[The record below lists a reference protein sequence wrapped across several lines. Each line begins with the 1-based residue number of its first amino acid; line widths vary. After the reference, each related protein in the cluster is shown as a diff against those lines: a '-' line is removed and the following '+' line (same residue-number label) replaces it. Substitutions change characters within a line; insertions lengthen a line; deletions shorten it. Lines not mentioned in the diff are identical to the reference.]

1 MPTIAFACGKGGVGK
16 STSAVI
22 LATELAKLGADVTVI
37 DADPNRPVSRWSK
50 RGDLPE
56 TLAVNADANED
67 TIIDT
72 IEAEAAKSTFVI
84 VDLEGTASMTVA
96 YAMSRADL
104 VIIPIQGSFLD
115 AAEAAKAVAL
125 VRQQERAFNR
135 KIPFAILLTRTSS
148 TIRPRTL
155 QSIQN
160 ELAQKSL
167 PVFETQIH
175 ERDAYKAIFAF
186 GGTVGDLD
194 TSQVP
199 NIPAALANARQFA
212 AEVLTILKQA
222 IPSEQ
227 SAAVA

>member
-22 LATELAKLGADVTVI
+22 LATELAQRGADVTVI
-37 DADPNRPVSRWSK
+37 DADPNRPVSRWSM
-50 RGDLPE
+50 RGGLPQKL
-56 TLAVNADANED
+56 TVNGEATED
-67 TIIDT
+67 TIIDA
-72 IEAEAAKSTFVI
+72 IETEALKSTFVI

-115 AAEAAKAVAL
+115 AAEASKAVAL
-125 VRQQERAFNR
+125 VRQQERAFSR
-135 KIPFAILLTRTSS
+135 KIPFAILLTRTST

-155 QSIQN
+155 QSIMG
-160 ELAQKSL
+160 ELAQKNL

-186 GGTVGDLD
+186 GGTLDDLD
-194 TSQVP
+194 VAQVP
-199 NIPAALANARQFA
+199 NIPTALANARAFT
-212 AEVLTILKQA
+212 AEVLSMLKQNT
-222 IPSEQ
+222 
-227 SAAVA
+227 SADQQAA

>member
-1 MPTIAFACGKGGVGK
+1 
-16 STSAVI
+16 VI

-37 DADPNRPVSRWSK
+37 DADPNKPVSRWSK
-50 RGDLPE
+50 RGGLPD
-56 TLAVNADANED
+56 TLSVNAEASED

-72 IEAEAAKSTFVI
+72 IEAEARTSTFVI

-115 AAEAAKAVAL
+115 AAEAGKAVAL
-125 VRQQERAFNR
+125 VRQQERAFGR
-135 KIPFAILLTRTSS
+135 KIPFAILLTRTST

-155 QSIQN
+155 QSIVG
-160 ELAQKSL
+160 ELTQKNL

-186 GGTVGDLD
+186 GGTLGDLD
-194 TSQVP
+194 KSQVP
-199 NIPAALANARQFA
+199 NIPAAVTNARAFA
-212 AEVLTILKQA
+212 AEVLAMLKQTA
-222 IPSEQ
+222 PSEQ

>member
-22 LATELAKLGADVTVI
+22 LATELAKLGPNVTVI
-37 DADPNRPVSRWSK
+37 DADPNKPVSRWSK
-50 RGDLPE
+50 RGGLPQ
-56 TLAVNADANED
+56 TLTVNAEATED

-72 IEAEAAKSTFVI
+72 IEAEALKSTFVI

-115 AAEAAKAVAL
+115 AAEASKAVAL
-125 VRQQERAFNR
+125 VRQQERAFSR
-135 KIPFAILLTRTSS
+135 KIPFAILLTRTSA

-155 QSIQN
+155 QSIIG
-160 ELAQKSL
+160 ELAQKNL

-186 GGTVGDLD
+186 GGMLSDLD
-194 TSQVP
+194 TGEVP
-199 NIPAALANARQFA
+199 NIPTAVTNARAFA
-212 AEVLTILKQA
+212 AEVLAMLKQSA
-222 IPSEQ
+222 PAEQ
-227 SAAVA
+227 RAAVA

>member
-22 LATELAKLGADVTVI
+22 LATELAQRGADVTVI
-37 DADPNRPVSRWSK
+37 DADPNRPVWRWSM
-50 RGDLPE
+50 RGDLPQKL
-56 TLAVNADANED
+56 TVNAEATED
-67 TIIDT
+67 TIIDM
-72 IEAEAAKSTFVI
+72 IETEALKSTFVI

-115 AAEAAKAVAL
+115 AAEASKAVAL
-125 VRQQERAFNR
+125 VRQQERAFSR
-135 KIPFAILLTRTSS
+135 KIPFAILLTRTST

-155 QSIQN
+155 QSIMG
-160 ELAQKSL
+160 ELAQKNL

-186 GGTVGDLD
+186 GGTLDDLD
-194 TSQVP
+194 IAQVP
-199 NIPAALANARQFA
+199 NIPTALANARAFT
-212 AEVLTILKQA
+212 AEVISMLKQNT
-222 IPSEQ
+222 
-227 SAAVA
+227 SADQQAA

>member
-22 LATELAKLGADVTVI
+22 LATELAQRGADVTVI
-37 DADPNRPVSRWSK
+37 DADPNRPVSRWSM
-50 RGDLPE
+50 RGGLPQKL
-56 TLAVNADANED
+56 TVNGEATED
-67 TIIDT
+67 TIIDA
-72 IEAEAAKSTFVI
+72 IETEALKSTFVI

-115 AAEAAKAVAL
+115 AAEASKAVAL
-125 VRQQERAFNR
+125 VRQQERAFSR
-135 KIPFAILLTRTSS
+135 KIPFAILLTRTST

-155 QSIQN
+155 QSIMG
-160 ELAQKSL
+160 ELAQKNL

-186 GGTVGDLD
+186 GGTLDDLD
-194 TSQVP
+194 IAQVP
-199 NIPAALANARQFA
+199 NIPTALANARAFT
-212 AEVLTILKQA
+212 AEVISMLKQNT
-222 IPSEQ
+222 
-227 SAAVA
+227 SADQQAA

>member
-22 LATELAKLGADVTVI
+22 LATELAQRGADVTVI
-37 DADPNRPVSRWSK
+37 DADPNRPVSRWSM
-50 RGDLPE
+50 RGGLPE
-56 TLAVNADANED
+56 KLTVNAEATED

-72 IEAEAAKSTFVI
+72 IEAEALKSTFVI

-104 VIIPIQGSFLD
+104 VIIPLQGSFLD
-115 AAEAAKAVAL
+115 AAEASKAVAL
-125 VRQQERAFNR
+125 VRQQERAFSR
-135 KIPFAILLTRTSS
+135 KIPFAILLTRTST

-155 QSIQN
+155 QSIMG

-186 GGTVGDLD
+186 GGTLDDLD
-194 TSQVP
+194 VAQVP
-199 NIPAALANARQFA
+199 NIPTALANARAFT
-212 AEVLTILKQA
+212 AEVLSMLKQNT
-222 IPSEQ
+222 
-227 SAAVA
+227 SADQQAA